1 MTGYGQGKAQ
11 LQWGTVTV
19 ELKSVNHRY
28 GEVIVRMPRSMMPL
42 EMKVRD
48 MLKDGIHRG
57 RLEMH
62 CELELAAGLMEA
74 SLDKQLAIS
83 YHGALVELKN
93 ALHLSDTV
101 KLSDIIGLPEVVRTS
116 EAALEPEQVWV
127 GLREATATALGGLLH
142 MRQSEG
148 KRLMQQLESSLDV
161 IASMVATIE
170 ERSGDMVLRYRE
182 RLKKRMAQL
191 MDDVAADEGRLAQE
205 LALMADRC
213 CIAEEVVRLRSHL
226 EQCQECLQHGGAAGR
241 RLDFLCQEV
250 HREINTIAA
259 KSADVEISRLVV
271 DLKSELEKMR
281 EQAQNIE

>member
-11 LQWGTVTV
+11 LHWGTVTV

-28 GEVIVRMPRSMMPL
+28 GEVIVRMPRGLMPL
-42 EMKVRD
+42 EMKVREI
-48 MLKDGIHRG
+48 LKEGVHRG

-62 CELELAAGLMEA
+62 CELELAAGLTEA
-74 SLDKQLAIS
+74 TLDRQLAMS
-83 YHGALVELKN
+83 YYGALVELKN
-93 ALHLSDTV
+93 ALELDDTV
-101 KLSDIIGLPEVVRTS
+101 SLSDIVRLPEVVRTR
-116 EAALEPEQVWV
+116 EAELEPEEIWM
-127 GLREATATALGGLLH
+127 GLAEAIRQALAGLIH
-142 MRQSEG
+142 MRAMEG
-148 KRLMQQLESSLDV
+148 HRLMQQIKSSLEM
-161 IASMVATIE
+161 IAGMIATIE
-170 ERSGDMVLRYRE
+170 ECSGDMVLRYRE
-182 RLKKRMAQL
+182 RLKKRVAQL
-191 MDDVAADEGRLAQE
+191 LEDVTVDDGRWNQE

-226 EQCQECLQHGGAAGR
+226 GQCRECLEQGGTVGR

-259 KSADVEISRLVV
+259 KSADAEISRLVV